1 MNNNILYLIIYADI
15 FIWLFPPFRQYS
27 TKYFYYFLIMG
38 LTDPI
43 AVSIVELFHV
53 ISSHIY
59 VFCNILL
66 VYSIYF
72 EKKNVVNFLLTLFI
86 DTLLFTTLVISKS
99 DIIVNDIIL
108 IITHLII
115 FSKVLK
121 DFIVEIFDSS
131 KLNIFYLFFIL
142 YMLSLIIKLLFYI
155 TEVKTGY
162 LYFYLTGAFEILI
175 ALYFIFFN
183 VNNSKIIKLKS
194 I

>member
-1 MNNNILYLIIYADI
+1 
-15 FIWLFPPFRQYS
+15 
-27 TKYFYYFLIMG
+27 MG

-72 EKKNVVNFLLTLFI
+72 EKKNVVNFLFTLFI

-175 ALYFIFFN
+175 AVYFIFFN